1 MKASVRVISYQTP
14 HSGSTDGLN
23 ASFTQTENLPR
34 NCPRA
39 SSPKLNIF
47 SSPKLNTMTHSS
59 PCLADI
65 EKSKAVKSAE
75 AVFEFWLCC
84 LQMIDL
90 GELT

>member
-14 HSGSTDGLN
+14 DSGSADGLN
-23 ASFTQTENLPR
+23 ASFTEKENLPR
-34 NCPRA
+34 NCPHA

-47 SSPKLNTMTHSS
+47 YTMTHSS
-59 PCLADI
+59 PCLADT

-75 AVFEFWLCC
+75 AVFEFWLCR